1 MHNYLTRDGIPPAR
15 FLELARADLGPYD
28 VEFMHGLVTE
38 CDCEPGGFAVRVR
51 GVRRRF
57 TSRVLL
63 LATGVVDELPAVGN
77 VREFYGL
84 GVHHCPY
91 CDGWEYRDR
100 PLAAYGLGRPGLGLA
115 MNLLTWSRDVT
126 VVTNGAGL
134 EAVDARRAAKLGIK
148 VRRERIVRLLSRRGR
163 KSASEND
170 PLGRLRFES
179 GPDQAVDAMFFNT
192 DQMQRSRL
200 PVKLGCQM
208 NEDGGVIHDRRQR
221 TGVKGLYLA
230 GDASVDVQFVIVA
243 AAEGAKAGMAMN
255 RDLQE
260 RERRDPAWIRPG
272 GA

>member
-28 VEFMHGLVTE
+28 VEFMHALVTE

-51 GVRRRF
+51 DVRRRF

-100 PLAAYGLGRPGLGLA
+100 PLAAYGLGRQGLGLA

-260 RERRDPAWIRPG
+260 RERRDPAGIRPG